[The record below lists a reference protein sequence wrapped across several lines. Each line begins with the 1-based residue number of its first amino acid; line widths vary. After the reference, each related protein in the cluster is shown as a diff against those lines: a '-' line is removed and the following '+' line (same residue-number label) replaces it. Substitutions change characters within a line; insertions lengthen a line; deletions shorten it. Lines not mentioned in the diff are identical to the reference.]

1 MLKWDFE
8 ERILQEDKG
17 VAMYGQVNQYIDDI
31 EIVDDLTLQ
40 FTFQQPTPHWQDI
53 MALTILADPDM
64 FITDE
69 GEVALGN
76 EEDKQIGS
84 GAFENVEYV
93 PGSHL
98 YLEAH
103 DGYWEEG
110 VPRLDRIEIRF
121 FGDAASMVAALEAG
135 EIDYAFNPPFDAAQ
149 RFMDN
154 DDYKVWVPKTN
165 GVASI
170 LMVNPE
176 SEELRDPLVRQAINY
191 AIDRNAINEVAY
203 AGMGNPSSVFTLPD
217 TLGYTEELEVP
228 LDGDPERAR
237 ELLEQAGS
245 PDVSVDLTYGSNND
259 LYRLILEVIQQ
270 NLQDVGIEASLDPVD
285 RNVYIQKRTSQ
296 DFDILPSLIAGV
308 NKHPA
313 GLQDSFVFE
322 VREDGLNDFF
332 DDIEPQEPFV
342 QYRDAFARGLAATSQ
357 EEADE
362 AFDEALLAAKRG
374 AWVLMLVGQPF
385 NLAVSPS
392 NLKGVTWTEADK
404 PVFKYTFWE

>member
-1 MLKWDFE
+1 MVKWDFE

-40 FTFQQPTPHWQDI
+40 FTFQQPAPHWQDI
-53 MALTILADPDM
+53 MALTIIADPDM

-332 DDIEPQEPFV
+332 DDIEAQEPFL
-342 QYRDAFARGLAATSQ
+342 QYRDAFARGLSATSQ